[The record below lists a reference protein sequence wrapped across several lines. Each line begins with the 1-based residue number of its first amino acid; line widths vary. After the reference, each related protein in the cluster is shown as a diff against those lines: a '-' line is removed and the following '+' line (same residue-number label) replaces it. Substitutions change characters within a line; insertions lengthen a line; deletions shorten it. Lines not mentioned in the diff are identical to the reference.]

1 MSRIYIICVLTSLSF
16 VLTPSAY
23 GGTIIKLGF
32 NTDPLPDIQLSNG
45 VLSTSD
51 DLNGSSAGDQA
62 TEVAY
67 SDALSGE
74 ADILG
79 ATASI
84 TLDDV
89 QLIDSPF
96 VFGNTLLHAT
106 QGGSFQLYDDS
117 NSLLLAGSLG
127 DGTLSGA
134 LGATATGGFLT
145 TEFGEFTDGSLLP
158 TLQDSALLRSSFSIS
173 LTNVN
178 GGGGFAT
185 DDSGDLVDFEADATA
200 NIGAQLVPEPS
211 SAALIL
217 LGLLGTLT
225 YRRRN

>member
-1 MSRIYIICVLTSLSF
+1 M
-16 VLTPSAY
+16 
-23 GGTIIKLGF
+23 
-32 NTDPLPDIQLSNG
+32 
-45 VLSTSD
+45 
-51 DLNGSSAGDQA
+51 
-62 TEVAY
+62 
-67 SDALSGE
+67 
-74 ADILG
+74 
-79 ATASI
+79 
-84 TLDDV
+84 
-89 QLIDSPF
+89 
-96 VFGNTLLHAT
+96 
-106 QGGSFQLYDDS
+106 
-117 NSLLLAGSLG
+117 G

-145 TEFGEFTDGSLLP
+145 TEFGEFTDGSLFP

-225 YRRRN
+225 LRRRN